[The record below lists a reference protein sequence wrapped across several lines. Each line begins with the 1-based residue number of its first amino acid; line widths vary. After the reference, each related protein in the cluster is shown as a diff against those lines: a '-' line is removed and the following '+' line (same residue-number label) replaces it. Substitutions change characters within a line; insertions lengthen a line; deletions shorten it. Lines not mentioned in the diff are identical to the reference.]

1 MLFHRFLNWR
11 SEAEGVSRKGSVP
24 KAVLTVEQ
32 GDGKQ
37 GAVVLWGT
45 ALTWLQHIHTNKDAV
60 WELRLLLVKQD
71 VTSGLLELH
80 STPWS
85 SFQAL
90 LPSNPRY
97 KEFCS
102 TVTSHRGSST
112 SFKIDLP
119 TLLSQKYTGDVELR
133 VQIKVFQFHSS
144 PSQDAVLLMDGETP
158 LERILD
164 ILSGDITFTGCGLCC
179 AELDTDENG
188 IYRPCYP
195 CLPHTGVR
203 RYYRPVVLT
212 VREGQSQVCVHV
224 PPTLVQKILLNTP
237 PDKLNKTVAPE
248 SEERFIQV
256 VAKRIHSI
264 LSTPRSR
271 FHLTIHSHFDCD
283 ENSIPIIQNFL
294 LLDFISHEP

>member
-1 MLFHRFLNWR
+1 MFLLLF
-11 SEAEGVSRKGSVP
+11 S
-24 KAVLTVEQ
+24 
-32 GDGKQ
+32 
-37 GAVVLWGT
+37 
-45 ALTWLQHIHTNKDAV
+45 DAV

-119 TLLSQKYTGDVELR
+119 TLLSQKYTGERCLHRTNIKKAFSNDYWSLWDPYPLGDVELR

-203 RYYRPVVLT
+203 RYYR
-212 VREGQSQVCVHV
+212 
-224 PPTLVQKILLNTP
+224 
-237 PDKLNKTVAPE
+237 
-248 SEERFIQV
+248 
-256 VAKRIHSI
+256 
-264 LSTPRSR
+264 
-271 FHLTIHSHFDCD
+271 
-283 ENSIPIIQNFL
+283 
-294 LLDFISHEP
+294 